1 MSVLDNLQVA
11 TPCPMKWS
19 QMRGDDRVRMCGRC
33 RLHVYNLSAMTTPE
47 ATSLLEEKGGK
58 VCATFVRRAD
68 GTVITQDCRG
78 GFSERFW
85 EKFGTVERKGMF
97 FLVGGAFTALFF
109 AAVVTLFGDNVRALF
124 GQSTTGALAGDT
136 VVEKRVNKLPK
147 KPFAHD
153 QPYQGY

>member
-1 MSVLDNLQVA
+1 MSALDNLQVA

-33 RLHVYNLSAMTTPE
+33 RLHVYNLSAMTAPE
-47 ATSLLEEKGGK
+47 ATSLLEDQDGK
-58 VCATFVRRAD
+58 VCATFMRRAD

-85 EKFGTVERKGMF
+85 EKFGAVERTGMV

-109 AAVVTLFGDNVRALF
+109 AALVTLFGDNIRALF

-136 VVEKRVNKLPK
+136 LVEKRVSKAKRFPHANNR
-147 KPFAHD
+147 D
-153 QPYQGY
+153 GY